1 MHDQRRVQRQPC
13 SISARIFLPRDSSP
27 IQCTIMD
34 ISSLGAFVRPGAKQN
49 VPPVFDLSIG
59 GSSLHPRVS
68 YRTSLDAR
76 LRRGI
81 LDPVRHEVED
91 ILIRCAFKEELLFEA
106 ISPSRQGEATM
117 TVTRLRRT
125 VNAIME
131 LIEQRNAMSWQP
143 DPVSPTSLRDAY
155 DTLSGSLER
164 SSQGSF
170 LGLAGL
176 ASVKP
181 QDGS

>member
-1 MHDQRRVQRQPC
+1 MHGFGVE
-13 SISARIFLPRDSSP
+13 F
-27 IQCTIMD
+27 
-34 ISSLGAFVRPGAKQN
+34 
-49 VPPVFDLSIG
+49 
-59 GSSLHPRVS
+59 
-68 YRTSLDAR
+68 
-76 LRRGI
+76 

-91 ILIRCAFKEELLFEA
+91 ILIRCAFREELLFEA

-155 DTLSGSLER
+155 DTRSGSLES

-170 LGLAGL
+170 LRLSGLAP
-176 ASVKP
+176 VKHRMDP
-181 QDGS
+181 EG